1 MDLVLISKWLIKVA
15 NKIET
20 ISHRMMMMTIVMI
33 ASKITV
39 AWLKLTK
46 QIVTESLLS
55 KTIKL
60 EKITT

>member
-15 NKIET
+15 NKIAT
-20 ISHRMMMMTIVMI
+20 ISHRMMTIVMI